1 METGYGCVWHKPSG
15 QIPAPQIH
23 GHSVARRG
31 GPPQTRLHI
40 SLLHSSS
47 TYGHMNLQETV
58 EEILEVQA
66 FLSPAEHLRC
76 PSTSQLCRRL
86 VSRKTIFALYSPRVS
101 NPHFMDGEKVVTFL
115 KIYLPDSW
123 IIVNEIHIE

>member
-1 METGYGCVWHKPSG
+1 
-15 QIPAPQIH
+15 
-23 GHSVARRG
+23 
-31 GPPQTRLHI
+31 
-40 SLLHSSS
+40 
-47 TYGHMNLQETV
+47 MNLQETV

-66 FLSPAEHLRC
+66 FLS
-76 PSTSQLCRRL
+76 CRASWVPKRYSAL
-86 VSRKTIFALYSPRVS
+86 QKTCVRKTIFALYSPRVS